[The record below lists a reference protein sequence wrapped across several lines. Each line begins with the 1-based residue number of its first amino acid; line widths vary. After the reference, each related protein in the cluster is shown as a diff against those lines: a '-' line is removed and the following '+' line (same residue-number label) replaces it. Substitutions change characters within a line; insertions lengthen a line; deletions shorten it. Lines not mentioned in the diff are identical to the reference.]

1 MVGVEEGV
9 LAAGWK
15 VAVGPI
21 ACLELRHIA
30 ALCGAMCL
38 SAIEKAPL
46 QRQMRGFRF
55 GEWRCL
61 ALDEVGGLL
70 AAGHM
75 AVGLIVELVLRLLEG

>member
-1 MVGVEEGV
+1 MEEGV

-46 QRQMRGFRF
+46 QRRVHGFRF

-70 AAGHM
+70 AAGRM
-75 AVGLIVELVLRLLEG
+75 AVGLIVELVLRLLER